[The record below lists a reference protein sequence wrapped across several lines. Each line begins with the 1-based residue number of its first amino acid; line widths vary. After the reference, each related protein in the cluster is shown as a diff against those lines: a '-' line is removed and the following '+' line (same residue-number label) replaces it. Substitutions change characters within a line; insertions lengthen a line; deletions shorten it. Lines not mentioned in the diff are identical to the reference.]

1 MIVVGICLV
10 VALFGGGVAITSAI
24 VRRKTLAAVK
34 KPLALTSGSAEL
46 EEWKKIFRDTVISM
60 DGQLSPEM
68 EAYLMHDDARVE
80 AFLAKARAWT
90 EKDRAEILK
99 KTEQERL
106 AILRK
111 AEEQRAELLGEN
123 EEHPSSRP
131 LLMGGARKEYD
142 ADMAACTTPLE
153 RGSVIHRWHDKGF
166 RFPRAMRAE
175 LMQAASNEQT
185 RAGWREMFDEQDEV
199 EAPAEPKKKKGGKK
213 Q

>member
-1 MIVVGICLV
+1 MIVVGVICCV
-10 VALFGGGVAITSAI
+10 VALLSGGVASVI

-68 EAYLMHDDARVE
+68 EAYLLHDDARVE
-80 AFLAKARAWT
+80 AFLAKARAQT

-106 AILRK
+106 AILKK

-123 EEHPSSRP
+123 EERPSGRP
-131 LLMGGARKEYD
+131 LLMGASRKEFDDDYK
-142 ADMAACTTPLE
+142 ACGSNTE
-153 RGSVIHRWHDKGF
+153 RGSVVRRWHNKGF
-166 RFPRAMRAE
+166 RFPRALRAFHLSVCE
-175 LMQAASNEQT
+175 DEQT
-185 RAGWREMFDEQDEV
+185 RVAWRKMFDEQDQDLV
-199 EAPAEPKKKKGGKK
+199 EASSEPKKKGGKK